1 MTPSSLKKMTG
12 QELVQKYIEI
22 GLAQDEALL
31 MDEYGKFN
39 RLFESMRAIEK
50 ELQSR
55 DGDQRGILLGLLTHP
70 NEQER
75 LNTAKATLAIAPDEA
90 RRTLELLARARLGPQ
105 SGDAGMCLWTLD
117 EGIFKPT

>member
-1 MTPSSLKKMTG
+1 MRSDPFKKMTN
-12 QELVQKYIEI
+12 QQLAQRYIEI

-55 DGDQRGILLGLLTHP
+55 DGDQRRILLNLLSHP
-70 NEQER
+70 NEQVR
-75 LNTAKATLAIAPDEA
+75 LNTAKATLAIAPAEA

-105 SGDAGMCLWTLD
+105 SGDAGMCLWALD